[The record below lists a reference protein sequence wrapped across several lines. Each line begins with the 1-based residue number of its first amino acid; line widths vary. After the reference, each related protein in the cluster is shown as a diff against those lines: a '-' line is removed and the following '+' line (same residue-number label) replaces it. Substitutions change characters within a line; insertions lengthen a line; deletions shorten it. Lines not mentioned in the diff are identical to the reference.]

1 MKGLEELKKEIEQI
15 VSKITIS
22 EIEQRIQEDELVEE
36 NIEIISNDDLK
47 YECIKQSLIDLEEE
61 VKVWKNEILE
71 LAA

>member
-22 EIEQRIQEDELVEE
+22 EIEQKIKEDELVEE

-47 YECIKQSLIDLEEE
+47 YECIKQSLTDLEEE

>member
-22 EIEQRIQEDELVEE
+22 EIEQRIKEDELVEE

-47 YECIKQSLIDLEEE
+47 YECIKQSLIDFEEE